1 MKEVKETKSKKYWY
15 IQLNVN
21 FFDDERVDW
30 LCDQQ
35 NGYAYVVLYLKLCLK
50 TANNN
55 GILTRQIGD
64 MIIPYDIDKIAD
76 MTHINVDIVRV
87 ALELYKRIG
96 LVYEADENC
105 NFMRL
110 PEVPKMVGYTTQ
122 SALEKAERR
131 ERKSKEKAASALPE
145 EASEKESGQFPEI
158 VRNFSGNCPE
168 DEPEKVAQEYR
179 VKSIELRDNNK
190 SNTNTPSGEAR
201 NTPNSESL
209 PSQPMQSVEN
219 SVETVENAETR
230 AERALNQRLNL
241 HAENVIGEF
250 KISYAYFIGK
260 PHGDIPPDKLEGIKR
275 AIIEN
280 GLNHRHIAAYFGD
293 NGAGGT
299 KPIYGDSDAKI
310 YHFISPGVVEILKR
324 RCGE

>member
-1 MKEVKETKSKKYWY
+1 MKEIKETKSKKYWY

-21 FFDDERVDW
+21 FFDDERIDW

-110 PEVPKMVGYTTQ
+110 PEVPQMVGYTTQ

-131 ERKSKEKAASALPE
+131 ERKNKEKAASALPE
-145 EASEKESGQFPEI
+145 EASEKESGTFPD
-158 VRNFSGNCPE
+158 NFRKSSGNCPE
-168 DEPEKVAQEYR
+168 DEPENVSQEYI

-190 SNTNTPSGEAR
+190 SNTNTPSGEAM
-201 NTPNSESL
+201 NTPGGESL
-209 PSQPMQSVEN
+209 PSQPVQSVEN
-219 SVETVENAETR
+219 SVESVEDSTAV
-230 AERALNQRLNL
+230 
-241 HAENVIGEF
+241 VIGYF
-250 KISYAYFIGK
+250 KFMYSCYMGKAHDPIS
-260 PHGDIPPDKLEGIKR
+260 PDKMESIRKVI
-275 AIIEN
+275 AEN
-280 GLNHRHIAAYFGD
+280 GLTRKHVNAYFGD
-293 NGAGGT
+293 NGANGT
-299 KPIYGDSDAKI
+299 KPLYGDSDAKI

-324 RCGE
+324 RCRE